1 MQLQPFDLIAAVTE
15 EVLRLG
21 GRPGDWHTLMLDT
34 LAGPLGIT
42 PYPTWI
48 ATRFEDV
55 ARAREAPLSG
65 ALNPYSG
72 KWNWHYGDRPQR
84 EDLERF
90 LAELRR
96 LVPGA
101 STPARRG
108 PGPQAGAAP

>member
-1 MQLQPFDLIAAVTE
+1 
-15 EVLRLG
+15 
-21 GRPGDWHTLMLDT
+21 MLDT

-55 ARAREAPLSG
+55 TRAREAPISG

-84 EDLERF
+84 EDLEGF

-96 LVPGA
+96 LVPG

-108 PGPQAGAAP
+108 PGPQAAP

>member
-1 MQLQPFDLIAAVTE
+1 
-15 EVLRLG
+15 
-21 GRPGDWHTLMLDT
+21 MLDT

-55 ARAREAPLSG
+55 TRAREAPISG

-72 KWNWHYGDRPQR
+72 KWM
-84 EDLERF
+84 
-90 LAELRR
+90 
-96 LVPGA
+96 VPG

-108 PGPQAGAAP
+108 PGPQAAP